1 VTWGSDTFG
10 KKLLNLMG
18 ITSVEDTDYLVIQK
32 NTAGDQFTRKML
44 HSDYVAAVLE
54 DVAKIYNVERFSST
68 GSINSATD
76 LALSNGTFT
85 LNMPSTATTPI
96 TIKSTSGT
104 TTLAG
109 GVNTFEN
116 GTTVIFPA
124 ATTLYLDGTVW
135 RNV

>member
-1 VTWGSDTFG
+1 VSNLVSILGT
-10 KKLLNLMG
+10 KLINLMG
-18 ITSVEDTDYLVIQK
+18 ITTVEDTDYVIIQK

-44 HSDYVAAVLE
+44 HSDYKTAILE

-85 LNMPSTATTPI
+85 LNMPSTAATPI

-116 GTTVIFPA
+116 GTVVVSPA
-124 ATTLYLDGTVW
+124 ATTLYLDGTIW
-135 RNV
+135 RNI